1 MKSDARPALTL
12 RALAV
17 GVALMVVTIF
27 WVMYGLKW
35 DIAHAAMISLLYN
48 AVFMLFALTAVN
60 VPVRRLWPSLALT
73 RAELLTVYAMV
84 SMGASIG
91 GHMCVQMIPPMLSYA
106 AWLASP
112 ENDWNALFGDY
123 TPDWLAVRDRDALAG
138 LYEGGSSLYLRR
150 HLDAWAVPLLVW
162 SLFLVAILLTTLLI
176 VFIARRQWTEHE
188 KLSYPLIQ
196 LPLELTHSS
205 GRFLR
210 DRYMWAGFALAATID
225 IVNGLNYHFPAVPRV
240 WGIRQY
246 NLAQYFTT
254 RPWNAVD
261 WLPVGIY
268 PFALGLAFA
277 IPLDLAFSC
286 WFFYLLWKAQAILG
300 RALNFAPGFPYAT
313 EQSAGAFVGITLA
326 ALWTGR
332 AYFRQVARK
341 VVGAESTLDDGREPL
356 SYRAA
361 VLLIVACQIYIG
373 LFCYRAGMS
382 FWVIMGFFVLFYALV
397 TGITRMRAELGSPV
411 HDLHWGGP
419 DEIIYAAVGS
429 AGLGRANLTILSY
442 LFFFNRS
449 YDWLT
454 MPHQLEA
461 LKMAERARIDN
472 RRFGRALAM
481 AVIVGVP
488 VAVWAY
494 LHATYRN
501 GMFTAFVGWEA
512 FTRLERWLTN
522 PMPPNGPA
530 TAAVGLGVLLSVVV
544 TILRSKFVWFP
555 FHIAGYAVSTTYT
568 MNVFWFSIFT
578 ASVAK
583 WATLNFGGFRAYR
596 KFLPFF
602 LGLALGECVVTMFW
616 GTMTMVLDRPMY
628 ITLDL

>member
-1 MKSDARPALTL
+1 
-12 RALAV
+12 
-17 GVALMVVTIF
+17 MVVTIF

-48 AVFMLFALTAVN
+48 AVFVLFAVTVVN
-60 VPVRRLWPSLALT
+60 LPLKRFAPTLALT
-73 RAELLTVYAMV
+73 RAELLTIYAMV
-84 SMGASIG
+84 SMGASIA
-91 GHMCVQMIPPMLSYA
+91 GHMCVQMLAPMLSYA
-106 AWLASP
+106 VWLSSN
-112 ENDWNALFGDY
+112 ENDWQALFGDA
-123 TPDWLAVRDRDALAG
+123 TPEWLRVTDKAAVAG
-138 LYEGGSSLYLRR
+138 LYEGDSSLYVRE
-150 HLDAWAVPLLVW
+150 HLLAWSLPLTLW
-162 SLFLVAILLTTLLI
+162 SLFLIALLLSTLLI
-176 VFIARRQWTEHE
+176 VFLARRQWTEHE

-196 LPLELTHSS
+196 LPLELTHTSE
-205 GRFLR
+205 RFLR
-210 DRYMWAGFALAATID
+210 DRYMWAGFALAASID
-225 IVNGLNYHFPAVPRV
+225 IINGLNYHFPAVPRI

-246 NLAQYFTT
+246 NIAQYFVT

-261 WLPVGIY
+261 WFPIGIY

-300 RALNFAPGFPYAT
+300 RAMGLPAEFPYAT
-313 EQSAGAFVGITLA
+313 QQSAGAFIGIALT

-341 VVGAESTLDDGREPL
+341 VVGARSTLDDEREPL
-356 SYRAA
+356 SYRVS
-361 VLLIVACQIYIG
+361 VLLLVGCQLYIG
-373 LFCYRAGMS
+373 VFCYRAGIS
-382 FWVIMGFFVLFYALV
+382 FWVIAGFFALFYALV

-411 HDLHWGGP
+411 HDLHYGGP
-419 DEIIYAAVGS
+419 GTMIYAAVG
-429 AGLGRANLTILSY
+429 AQRLGRANLIGLTY
-442 LFFFNRS
+442 LMFFNRS

-461 LKMAERARIDN
+461 LKVAERTGIDN
-472 RRFGRALAM
+472 RKFGRALAM
-481 AVIVGVP
+481 AVIIGVP

-501 GMFTAFVGWEA
+501 GMFTSFVGWEA

-522 PMPPNGPA
+522 PAAPDDAA
-530 TAAVGLGVLLSVVV
+530 TAGVALGTGMALLV
-544 TILRSKFVWFP
+544 TFLRAKFVWFP
-555 FHIAGYAVSTTYT
+555 LHIAGYAVSTTYT
-568 MNVFWFSIFT
+568 MNVFWFSIFV
-578 ASVAK
+578 ASLAK
-583 WATLNFGGFRAYR
+583 WGTLTFGGFRAYR

-616 GTMTMVLDRPMY
+616 GTMTMVLDRSMY